1 MAFSSEGMRDFIELA
16 DKEREMMAG
25 YMDRLDSGSKELP
38 DCHKH
43 KSAAYRHGW
52 LNGRDDRIHKP
63 REKASVLRA
72 RAGMIIGDSK

>member
-1 MAFSSEGMRDFIELA
+1 MAFSSERMRDFIDLA

-25 YMDRLDSGSKELP
+25 YMDGLDSGSSELP
-38 DCHKH
+38 ACHKH

>member
-1 MAFSSEGMRDFIELA
+1 MAISNRQVSDYINGCV
-16 DKEREMMAG
+16 KERDMMRG
-25 YMDRLDSGSKELP
+25 YLDGLDSSSQKLP
-38 DCHKH
+38 DCHKN

>member
-1 MAFSSEGMRDFIELA
+1 MAFSSKPMRDFIESSQ
-16 DKEREMMAG
+16 KEREMMAG
-25 YMDRLDSGSKELP
+25 YMDGLDSGSEDLP

-43 KSAAYRHGW
+43 KSASYRHGW

>member
-1 MAFSSEGMRDFIELA
+1 MAFSSDRMRDFIDLSE
-16 DKEREMMAG
+16 KEREMMAG
-25 YMDRLDSGSKELP
+25 YMDGLDSGSSDLP
-38 DCHKH
+38 DCHKN